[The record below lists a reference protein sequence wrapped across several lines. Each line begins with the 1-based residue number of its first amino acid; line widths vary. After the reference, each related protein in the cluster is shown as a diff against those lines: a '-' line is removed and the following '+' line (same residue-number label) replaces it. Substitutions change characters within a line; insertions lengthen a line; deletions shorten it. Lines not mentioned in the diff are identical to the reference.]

1 MGAGIVLDNVLIKK
15 NTKFSS
21 HLDFLTYEE
30 NWIFFLPMWGL
41 SDRAKEWARENKIY
55 IYIYIWYL
63 AHGDGDVD
71 AEIPIVGEQ
80 LGDARVEDE
89 AVGIQDGG
97 RDALVN
103 GARRCLPRQ
112 PPPVPVQF

>member
-1 MGAGIVLDNVLIKK
+1 MLKCATLYDFATDPIWISLHMRKIG
-15 NTKFSS
+15 FSF
-21 HLDFLTYEE
+21 HQC
-30 NWIFFLPMWGL
+30 WGL
-41 SDRAKEWARENKIY
+41 SKRARQNELERTKYGI
-55 IYIYIWYL
+55 YL

-71 AEIPIVGEQ
+71 AEIPVVGEE

-89 AVGIQDGG
+89 AIGIQDGG

-112 PPPVPVQF
+112 APPVPVQF

>member
-1 MGAGIVLDNVLIKK
+1 
-15 NTKFSS
+15 
-21 HLDFLTYEE
+21 LDFLSTSE
-30 NWIFFLPMWGL
+30 GL
-41 SDRAKEWARENKIY
+41 SGRARMNELERTKY
-55 IYIYIWYL
+55 IYIYL

-71 AEIPIVGEQ
+71 AEIPVVGEE
-80 LGDARVEDE
+80 LRDARVEDE

-112 PPPVPVQF
+112 ASPVPVQF

>member
-1 MGAGIVLDNVLIKK
+1 MRKYLTLYDFATDPIWISSLMRKIG
-15 NTKFSS
+15 FS
-21 HLDFLTYEE
+21 FYQCG
-30 NWIFFLPMWGL
+30 GL
-41 SDRAKEWARENKIY
+41 SDRAREWARENN
-55 IYIYIWYL
+55 IYIWYL

-71 AEIPIVGEQ
+71 AEIAVVGEE

-103 GARRCLPRQ
+103 GARRRLPRQ
-112 PPPVPVQF
+112 APPVPVQF

>member
-1 MGAGIVLDNVLIKK
+1 MRKIG
-15 NTKFSS
+15 FSS
-21 HLDFLTYEE
+21 YQCG
-30 NWIFFLPMWGL
+30 GL
-41 SDRAKEWARENKIY
+41 SDRAKENELERTKYGI
-55 IYIYIWYL
+55 YL

-71 AEIPIVGEQ
+71 AEIAVVGEE

-89 AVGIQDGG
+89 AIGIQNGG

-112 PPPVPVQF
+112 PSPVPVQF

>member
-1 MGAGIVLDNVLIKK
+1 MPKYSTLYEEADSHIWLGNR
-15 NTKFSS
+15 S
-21 HLDFLTYEE
+21 HLNFPIYEE
-30 NWIFFLPMWGL
+30 NLIFFFISVG
-41 SDRAKEWARENKIY
+41 DFQKERKNELERTKYGI
-55 IYIYIWYL
+55 YL

-71 AEIPIVGEQ
+71 AEIPVVGEE
-80 LGDARVEDE
+80 LRDARVEDE

-112 PPPVPVQF
+112 PSPVPVQF